1 MGNSYDEAGNPIR
14 QPHTYEDR
22 VELARKTIVESE
34 LLMPVLVDEIDNPM
48 WCSYGERPNNAY
60 LIGMDGT
67 VLVYQHWNNPIEME
81 TAILENLEQ

>member
-1 MGNSYDEAGNPIR
+1 MSYDSAGNPVEQSI
-14 QPHTYEDR
+14 TYEER

-60 LIGMDGT
+60 LIGMDGNI
-67 VLVYQHWNNPIEME
+67 VVYQHWNNPTEME
-81 TAILENLEQ
+81 AEIIELLGL